1 MIIRI
6 EDVGKERRTEIGVMR
21 SIDYMPVIHNNG
33 KLFVRYLYDNA
44 LQKLGED
51 MRRNVADNNDNFVC
65 IEGGEGSGKSNLAYW
80 VCKAYDPTFNIE
92 DNYVYDF
99 DTFKEKISSGDING
113 KCFWMDEMSNLAN
126 NRDWNSTANKH
137 MIEFVEMM
145 RSKSIMFCCCI
156 PHHERLDVYLREN
169 RIRYLLKCSPLQWTE
184 RGKVAR
190 GTFEISKRNDFGM
203 IKHVGYGCYDQ
214 IPPEDKKI
222 YERIKIESQQKKI
235 DEIVN
240 GGDDRRG
247 SKYKKMYEDGQ
258 RQKREIML
266 RMQES
271 GIDNQHIMDL
281 FGYTDSHQF
290 YNQIV
295 KARHEREAAHGN

>member
-1 MIIRI
+1 MIIKI
-6 EDVGKERRTEIGVMR
+6 EDVGKDRKTSIGVMR
-21 SIDYMPVIHNNG
+21 SIDYKPVIHNNG
-33 KLFVRYLYDNA
+33 KLFVRYLYENA

-51 MRRNVADNNDNFVC
+51 MRRNVADHNDNFVC

-80 VCKAYDPTFNIE
+80 VCKAYDPNFSIE

-99 DTFKEKISSGDING
+99 DTFKEKISKGNING

-169 RIRYLLKCSPLQWTE
+169 RIRYLLKCSPLQWTFA
-184 RGKVAR
+184 GKVAR
-190 GTFEISKRNDFGM
+190 GTFEISKRNDFGE
-203 IKHVGYGCYDQ
+203 IKHVGYGKYDV
-214 IPPEDKKI
+214 IPKEEKII
-222 YERIKIESQQKKI
+222 YERIKMESQQKKI
-235 DEIVN
+235 EEIVN

-281 FGYTDSHQF
+281 FGYSDSHQF
-290 YNQIV
+290 YNQIT
-295 KARHEREAAHGN
+295 KARHEREAANGN